1 MLKNIIAVLH
11 CNKWIFKEVIC
22 IYACFSPKMENC
34 AVLQNFSCQKVL
46 VTWWYAMVWNYSDKM
61 SLECFMILPRDN
73 CMVSCDG
80 FGLLRRLPHMN
91 LDRVVPCCDELIWKF
106 DTELVSKKYFCLAHI
121 KQAQEQLHLTFVTSE
136 VTQHNHLTKKLGHSD
151 NK

>member
-1 MLKNIIAVLH
+1 MEGVGFHTLRLDKRYSTKQFWRFPLLH
-11 CNKWIFKEVIC
+11 TFCYITLLFQSRNNAEKHHRGVALQQMNFKEVIC

-91 LDRVVPCCDELIWKF
+91 LDRIVPCCDELI
-106 DTELVSKKYFCLAHI
+106 
-121 KQAQEQLHLTFVTSE
+121 
-136 VTQHNHLTKKLGHSD
+136 
-151 NK
+151 